1 MNKKKKISF
10 GLRAKIKLAKVMKE
24 ELASVETDK
33 GELFF
38 VEGDTLEVGTEVFIR
53 DAEGADVMPE
63 DGDYKFG
70 DEVAVVKNGV
80 VEEIKSQ
87 AELEVDPE
95 IPAALDTL
103 GEVVQEIVEEAVA
116 EIKEEVASEIEVIKE
131 DLRKTKA
138 ELSTAKKILERAKL
152 ANAKD
157 FANPNPKAGG
167 DTPAMS
173 KGKAELKKFGL

>member
-1 MNKKKKISF
+1 MNKKKKVSF
-10 GLRAKIKLAKVMKE
+10 GLRAKIKLANMMKVD
-24 ELASVETDK
+24 LASVETDK

-38 VEGDTLEVGTEVFIR
+38 VEGDTLEVGTEVFIH
-53 DAEGADVMPE
+53 DADGADVMPE
-63 DGDYKFG
+63 DGEYKFG

-87 AELEVDPE
+87 EDLEVDPE
-95 IPAALDTL
+95 IPTALDTL

-116 EIKEEVASEIEVIKE
+116 EIKEEVTSEIEVIKE
-131 DLRKTKA
+131 ELKKTRA
-138 ELSTAKKILERAKL
+138 ELNAAKKVLERAKL

-157 FANPNPKAGG
+157 FANPNPRAGG
-167 DTPAMS
+167 DAPMS